1 VSANNPYLVPVIG
14 SDILS
19 VIQKLLFILSID
31 VDRYQRSIIGIDC
44 PNTTDIKD
52 RLHGIGE
59 VIFGVS

>member
-1 VSANNPYLVPVIG
+1 VSANNPYLVSVIG
-14 SDILS
+14 SDTLC
-19 VIQKLLFILSID
+19 VIQKLLFILSVD

-44 PNTTDIKD
+44 PNTIDIKD